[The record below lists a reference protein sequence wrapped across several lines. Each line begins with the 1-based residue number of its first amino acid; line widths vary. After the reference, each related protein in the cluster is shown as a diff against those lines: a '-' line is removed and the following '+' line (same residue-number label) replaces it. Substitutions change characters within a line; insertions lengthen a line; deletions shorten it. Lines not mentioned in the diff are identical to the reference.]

1 MRKSSN
7 QQFAWSAE
15 NNAPAFC
22 AMPADLC
29 TSGYLA
35 AIIPLMAVIFII
47 GDCVHLALNVLI
59 SMIITGVIIL
69 IVRGRIKPVG
79 RTR

>member
-7 QQFAWSAE
+7 QQFSWSAE

-22 AMPADLC
+22 VMPADNC

-35 AIIPLMAVIFII
+35 AIIPLMAVVFIS

-69 IVRGRIKPVG
+69 IVRGRIKPVS